1 MKALSTSKE
10 WGIEMERRYP
20 NKFDQKEN
28 RKLTVALM
36 IVLFLPMFCLL
47 TGALFF
53 VGTLNL
59 LNLFGVRIDSV
70 GFRVLNYK
78 LLLFKDSNPFALT
91 RQASQEVH

>member
-1 MKALSTSKE
+1 MRSSLKSLA
-10 WGIEMERRYP
+10 I
-20 NKFDQKEN
+20 
-28 RKLTVALM
+28 A
-36 IVLFLPMFCLL
+36 IVLFLPTFCLL

-78 LLLFKDSNPFALT
+78 LLLFKDSFPPAFAPQT
-91 RQASQEVH
+91 SEEVH

>member
-1 MKALSTSKE
+1 MRSSLKSLA
-10 WGIEMERRYP
+10 I
-20 NKFDQKEN
+20 
-28 RKLTVALM
+28 A

-91 RQASQEVH
+91 RQVSQEVH